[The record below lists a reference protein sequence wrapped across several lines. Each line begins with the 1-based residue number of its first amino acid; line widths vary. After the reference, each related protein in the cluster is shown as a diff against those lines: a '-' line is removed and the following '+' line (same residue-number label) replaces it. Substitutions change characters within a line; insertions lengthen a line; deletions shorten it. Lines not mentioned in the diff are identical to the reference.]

1 MEEGHQFVMMLQS
14 VIDLGVVVT
23 KIELG
28 LLDRD
33 SVNMLVSQKLK
44 LLPRVTLPLAEA
56 IYHKTKGLPIF
67 VEQLMLEVRY

>member
-1 MEEGHQFVMMLQS
+1 MRMLQS

-56 IYHKTKGLPIF
+56 IYHKTKGLPIIF